1 MTDYRVLSTPAEFH
15 AAVDALAAGHGPV
28 AVDAE
33 RASGFTYSQRAYLI
47 QMYRRGSGA
56 FLFDPPAIG
65 RMDALQDVIGDEEWV
80 LHAASQDLACLR
92 EVGLDPSRIFDT
104 ELAAR
109 LLGLPKVGLG
119 AVVEDLLGIHLAK
132 EHSAADWSTRP
143 LPQSWLVYAAKDV
156 ELLVDLRDRMEEML
170 IEARKTRIAREEFEA
185 TLARQP
191 KIAPPDPWRRLSGVH
206 SLRGLR
212 PLAVARELWL
222 ARDAFARERDIAP
235 GRLIPDAS
243 IIAVAR
249 NIPTSLSQLSGR
261 RDFTGRA
268 SRGEVERWW
277 SAIERGTT
285 TEDLPSAVR
294 PVADTLP
301 PPRAW
306 GDRNPAADARLKAG
320 RAVVIEIAE
329 LLSLPVENLLTPDLL
344 RRLAWSP
351 PEPIDSGTIAAE
363 LERAGARSWQIDA
376 TAASLATAFVEA
388 GQAPAESME
397 TGS

>member
-1 MTDYRVLSTPAEFH
+1 M
-15 AAVDALAAGHGPV
+15 
-28 AVDAE
+28 
-33 RASGFTYSQRAYLI
+33 
-47 QMYRRGSGA
+47 
-56 FLFDPPAIG
+56 
-65 RMDALQDVIGDEEWV
+65 
-80 LHAASQDLACLR
+80 
-92 EVGLDPSRIFDT
+92 
-104 ELAAR
+104 
-109 LLGLPKVGLG
+109 
-119 AVVEDLLGIHLAK
+119 
-132 EHSAADWSTRP
+132 
-143 LPQSWLVYAAKDV
+143 LV
-156 ELLVDLRDRMEEML
+156 
-170 IEARKTRIAREEFEA
+170 EARKTRIAREEFEA
-185 TLARQP
+185 TLARRP
-191 KIAPPDPWRRLSGVH
+191 KVVPPDPWRRLSGVH

-222 ARDAFARERDIAP
+222 ERDAFARERDIAP

-294 PVADTLP
+294 PAADTLP

-329 LLSLPVENLLTPDLL
+329 LLSLPVENLLTPELL
-344 RRLAWSP
+344 RRSPWSP
-351 PEPIDSGTIAAE
+351 PEPLDAASVAAE

-388 GQAPAESME
+388 GQAPGGEHGNRFVGSGKVIPARRTPFLRSTTTVSSWEALWPRDPKSFSSME
-397 TGS
+397 SVLRSVEPVRRACTGRPEPTTWSSRR